1 MLWVS
6 RVLQLVGLSCLL
18 ERVRIPIKISVRE
31 NRPLA
36 EVLPEKSRDS
46 EIREQ
51 HFISP
56 IALQGVI
63 NEGRGNRLRWGQQQ
77 QQPPRWQPYQP
88 WSRNTD
94 KGDKGKGKL
103 IDMKGDY
110 KGGKTKTGKGKDKGP
125 KGKRVLTH
133 TPDGRQICY
142 AFNEGGCDGS
152 CGRVHICQVPGCG
165 QQHPMWQHWQKKAG
179 TGETANTDIA

>member
-63 NEGRGNRLRWGQQQ
+63 NEAAGIACGGGSNNS
-77 QQPPRWQPYQP
+77 
-88 WSRNTD
+88 SRPV
-94 KGDKGKGKL
+94 GSL
-103 IDMKGDY
+103 INPGVATP
-110 KGGKTKTGKGKDKGP
+110 TKAT
-125 KGKRVLTH
+125 R
-133 TPDGRQICY
+133 
-142 AFNEGGCDGS
+142 A
-152 CGRVHICQVPGCG
+152 
-165 QQHPMWQHWQKKAG
+165 KAS
-179 TGETANTDIA
+179 